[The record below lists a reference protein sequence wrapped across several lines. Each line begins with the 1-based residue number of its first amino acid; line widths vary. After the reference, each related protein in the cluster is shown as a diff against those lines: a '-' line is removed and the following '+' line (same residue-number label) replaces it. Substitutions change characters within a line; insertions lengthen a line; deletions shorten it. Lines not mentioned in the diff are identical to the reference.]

1 MEGSTNAL
9 TASIDWLEFT
19 IIGMPLAE
27 VTADVLDI
35 NDSDFSPLAK
45 GRFGYRSQSKWADG
59 NIFLMFNQV
68 DEREGEQRV
77 DSMGVHVMITGSGCR
92 QYEARHEL
100 RKLLL
105 FLTILDKQVNF
116 SRIDLAIDDFKDQ
129 VINFDRIHDAAL
141 ARCFTSRWSK
151 WDEVNSRQSASG
163 DFIGRTMYF
172 GSQASDIFCRIYD
185 KGLER
190 KANDEDHDHPEH
202 WTRLELVYRKE
213 RATKIVGYMVERQMA
228 VGTALRGTLNTY
240 IRFLTPS
247 QDTNKSRWPS
257 ADWWETLLAGVEKL
271 QLTIKKEKRSI
282 DDMAAWINRQIG
294 PTLTAIIKAKNGD
307 MGWLREIIVSSTV
320 RLSQRHLDAIAQY
333 QKQEA

>member
-1 MEGSTNAL
+1 MEPSTNAGL

-19 IIGMPLAE
+19 IIGMSLTE
-27 VTADVLDI
+27 VTEDVLAI
-35 NDSDFSPLAK
+35 GEGDFSPLAK
-45 GRFGYRSQSKWADG
+45 GRFGYRSQAKWSDG
-59 NIFLMFNQV
+59 NIFLMFN
-68 DEREGEQRV
+68 RLNEGEGEV
-77 DSMGVHVMITGSGCR
+77 DAMGVHVMITGSGCR
-92 QYEARHEL
+92 QYEVAHEL
-100 RKLLL
+100 RKLLF

-116 SRIDLAIDDFKDQ
+116 SRIDLAIDDFRDQ
-129 VINFDRIHDAAL
+129 LINFDRIHDAAL
-141 ARCFTSRWSK
+141 ARLFTSRWSK
-151 WDEVNSRQSASG
+151 WDELNSRQSASG

-190 KANDEDHDHPEH
+190 KANDEEHAHPEH

-213 RATKIVGYMVERQMA
+213 RATKIVGYMVARQMA

-247 QDTNKSRWPS
+247 HDTNKSRWPS
-257 ADWWETLLAGVEKL
+257 ADWWETLLAGVDKL

-282 DDMAAWINRQIG
+282 DDMAAWVDRQIG
-294 PTLTAIIKAKNGD
+294 PTLTAIIKAKQGD
-307 MGWLREIIVSSTV
+307 MGWLHEIIVSSAP
-320 RLSQRHLDAIAQY
+320 RLSQRHFDAIAQY